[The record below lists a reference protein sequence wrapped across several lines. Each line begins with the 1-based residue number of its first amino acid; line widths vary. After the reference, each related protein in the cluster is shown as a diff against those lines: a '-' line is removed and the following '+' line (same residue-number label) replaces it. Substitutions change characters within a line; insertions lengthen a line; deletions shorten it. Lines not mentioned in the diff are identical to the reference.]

1 MNKLFE
7 SQKQALI
14 DDYEQRLR
22 ELEKIKNDEF
32 NSMKAEMQ
40 KQIDD
45 LLETLRRER
54 EIAGGTTKEMQ
65 ERL

>member
-7 SQKQALI
+7 TQKQQLI
-14 DDYEQRLR
+14 DDYEHRLR
-22 ELEKIKNDEF
+22 ELEQLKDDQFKA
-32 NSMKAEMQ
+32 MKDDMQ
-40 KQIDD
+40 KQIDE

>member
-7 SQKQALI
+7 TQKQQLI

-22 ELEKIKNDEF
+22 ELEQLKNDQYKV
-32 NSMKAEMQ
+32 MKDEMQ
-40 KQIDD
+40 KQIDE

>member
-7 SQKQALI
+7 TQRQTLI
-14 DDYEQRLR
+14 DEYEKRLR
-22 ELEKIKNDEF
+22 ELEELKNSEF
-32 NSMKAEMQ
+32 ETMRKQMQ
-40 KQIDD
+40 QQIDD
-45 LLETLRRER
+45 LLETLRKER

>member
-7 SQKQALI
+7 TQRQTLI

-22 ELEKIKNDEF
+22 ELEELKNSEF
-32 NSMKAEMQ
+32 ETMRKQMQ
-40 KQIDD
+40 QQIDD
-45 LLETLRRER
+45 LLETLRKER

>member
-1 MNKLFE
+1 MNQLFE
-7 SQKQALI
+7 TQKQQLI

-22 ELEKIKNDEF
+22 ELEQLKDDQFKV
-32 NSMKAEMQ
+32 MKDDMQ
-40 KQIDD
+40 KQIDE

>member
-7 SQKQALI
+7 TQRQTLI
-14 DDYEQRLR
+14 DEYEKRLR
-22 ELEKIKNDEF
+22 ELEELKNSEF
-32 NSMKAEMQ
+32 ETMRKQMQ
-40 KQIDD
+40 WQIDD
-45 LLETLRRER
+45 LLETLRKER

>member
-7 SQKQALI
+7 TQRQTLI
-14 DDYEQRLR
+14 DDYEKRLR
-22 ELEKIKNDEF
+22 ELEELKNSEF
-32 NSMKAEMQ
+32 ETMRKQMQ
-40 KQIDD
+40 QQIDD
-45 LLETLRRER
+45 LLETLRKER

>member
-7 SQKQALI
+7 TQKQQLI

-22 ELEKIKNDEF
+22 ELEQLKNDQYKV
-32 NSMKAEMQ
+32 MKDEMQ
-40 KQIDD
+40 KQIDE
-45 LLETLRRER
+45 LLETLKRER

>member
-7 SQKQALI
+7 TQKQQLI

-22 ELEKIKNDEF
+22 ELEQLKDDQFKA
-32 NSMKAEMQ
+32 MKDDMQ
-40 KQIDD
+40 KQIDE